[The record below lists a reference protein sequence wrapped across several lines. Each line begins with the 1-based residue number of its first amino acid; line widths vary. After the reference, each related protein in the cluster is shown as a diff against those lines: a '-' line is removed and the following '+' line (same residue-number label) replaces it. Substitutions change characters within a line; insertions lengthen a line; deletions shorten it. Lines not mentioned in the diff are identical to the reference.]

1 MSEKRKPCISILLKS
16 FGKNKTSI
24 VEVFEA
30 CLWPEQL
37 EKFIKENNKDK
48 TAKRYRIRVNRKW
61 HSSKSQKFMFFTE
74 FEIRNI
80 FSFSLKQIF

>member
-16 FGKNKTSI
+16 FGKNKTSL

-30 CLWPEQL
+30 ELWSEKLEQ
-37 EKFIKENNKDK
+37 FIKANNKDK

-61 HSSKSQKFMFFTE
+61 HTFKNQKFMFFTE
-74 FEIRNI
+74 FEVRKI
-80 FSFSLKQIF
+80 FFTSLKQLF